1 MRKILLIT
9 LLFCLP
15 YVGFSQ
21 IGVFENFNLGLPSG
35 WQGNTGTGNFMI
47 DDVASCEG
55 QSARVTLIGFF
66 ITNAE
71 LTSKNIVGQSN
82 GTDFTL
88 NFDYKVIDAGDES
101 AFPAGWGTAELQYS
115 LDNGGAWTTFGTID
129 DTNHTISDEC
139 AAAPEFTIPAADL
152 PTGSDF
158 KLRWVVTKNADNFRF
173 YIDNVNGTQV
183 LNDAPDCT
191 QLNNIN
197 NGQTDVSV
205 TTAFTWS
212 EPDGLPSGYKI
223 SVGTTSGG
231 TDVVDNLDVGPSLNF
246 TPPNTLEFSTDYY
259 VTVTAYNS
267 VGDAV
272 GCTEIMFTT
281 EDDPFEVATVITPNE
296 GNFCED
302 IVSSTLNGTN
312 ASSFDVSC
320 GGPAVQEVWFQF
332 TATSEKHVATI
343 LNGGFDISHAIYDGQ
358 TSQELF
364 CSEEFDNFGN
374 SDAIVM
380 TDLAIGN
387 TYYIR
392 VFSDSVSNSS
402 FDLCLTTPQ
411 FGEDNETCGESAPF
425 CAPYDNDGNAEP
437 LVFPNGYFY
446 LSETV
451 AEDGPDYGCLG
462 TEPNPAW
469 YFVQIQESG
478 DISFN
483 ITQNTAFDVDGN
495 PIGEELDVDFIA
507 YGPFD
512 DPEGQCGPGLD
523 SSVEVDCSYSAAAV
537 ENFTINNAQA
547 GEYYLVLIT
556 NYNQAPGYISFGQ
569 TNFGDTGA
577 GSTNCDLVFN
587 STVKGCPGE
596 TVTLTSEF
604 IDVQD
609 GFQWFKYNEQT
620 DEWDLIPGVYE
631 GTYETTESGDYKLNS
646 FDSNFVQEVEIFTV
660 EFQPEPDVTVPT
672 DMSLCN
678 GELLTLDAGL
688 GNAAEYSEIN
698 YQWLLDGNDIADG
711 TSSTLD
717 INESGNYSVLIETI
731 NTSPT
736 SDPHICETLIE
747 FPVQGGDFIVD
758 IGQDEVFC
766 DADTQTITANITD
779 GDAANATYLWSTGET
794 TESIDVSTSDIYEVE
809 VTIDGCS
816 VTESVDYTFNE
827 SPIIDLGETNIASCD
842 ITSEMIDATPANYT
856 DAEVTYEWYLDGTLM
871 TAEIS
876 ATLSPSDY
884 GEYKVIVTPNGTNC
898 SFEGIVT
905 IQERDNLGVEVTSSL
920 DLNTMLNYCEDGNGS
935 PDIPAY
941 ETTLTAELMNADASE
956 ATFKW
961 FKNGTEMSGETSS
974 TITVTYDND
983 GVYSDEYSVEIS
995 IQTCTAMSNTV
1006 TTNVEISPYENAGCK
1021 ITEGLSPDETPGEN
1035 DKLDLAFLND
1045 RTGIASLEVFDRNG
1059 RSVFTLK
1066 DYVDEFNGQN
1076 DDGDK
1081 LVGGTYF
1088 YVIKLKKED
1097 PIFGNEKKGW
1107 IYIKRK

>member
-15 YVGFSQ
+15 FAGYSQ
-21 IGVFENFNLGLPSG
+21 IGVFENFNQGLPSG
-35 WQGNTGTGNFMI
+35 WQANSGTGNFMI

-55 QSARVTLIGFF
+55 QSARVTLTGFF
-66 ITNAE
+66 INNAE
-71 LTSKNIVGQSN
+71 LTSKNVVGQSN
-82 GTDFTL
+82 GTDFAL
-88 NFDYKVIDAGDES
+88 NFDYKIIDSQDES
-101 AFPAGWGTAELQYS
+101 AFPAGWGTAEVQYS
-115 LDNGGAWTTFGTID
+115 LDNGGTWTTFGTID
-129 DTNHTISDEC
+129 DSNHTVSDAC

-158 KLRWVVTKNADNFRF
+158 KMRWVVTKNADNFRF
-173 YIDNVNGTQV
+173 YIDNVNATQV
-183 LNDAPDCT
+183 LNSPPDCT
-191 QLNNIN
+191 ELNNIN

-205 TTAFTWS
+205 TTGLTWS
-212 EPDGLPSGYKI
+212 EPDGLPSGYKVSI
-223 SVGTTSGG
+223 GTTSGG
-231 TDVVDNLDVGPSLNF
+231 TDIADNIDVGPSLNY
-246 TPPNTLEFSTDYY
+246 TPTDTFEFSTDYY
-259 VTVTAYNS
+259 VTIIAYNS

-272 GCTEIMFTT
+272 SCNEIMFTT
-281 EDDPFEVATVITPNE
+281 EADPFDVATTIVPNE
-296 GNFCED
+296 GNFCVNIE
-302 IVSSTLNGTN
+302 SSTLSGTS

-320 GGPAVQEVWFQF
+320 GGPAVQEVWYEF
-332 TATSEKHVATI
+332 TATSNSHIATL
-343 LNGGFDISHAIYDGQ
+343 LNSGFAVSHAVYDGQ
-358 TSQELF
+358 TAQELF

-374 SDAIVM
+374 SDAVVM
-380 TDLAIGN
+380 TDLVIGN
-387 TYYIR
+387 SYYIR
-392 VFSDSVSNSS
+392 VFSDSASNSS

-411 FGEDNETCGESAPF
+411 FGEDNETCGQSAPF
-425 CAPYDNDGNAEP
+425 CAPYDEDGNAEP

-446 LSETV
+446 IGETV
-451 AEDGPDYGCLG
+451 AEDGPDYGCLFSQ
-462 TEPNPAW
+462 PNPAW

-478 DISFN
+478 NVSFN
-483 ITQNTAFDVDGN
+483 ITQNTAFDGNGN
-495 PIGEELDVDFIA
+495 PIGDGLDVDFIA
-507 YGPFD
+507 YGPFE
-512 DPEGQCGPGLD
+512 DPEGQCGEALD
-523 SSVEVDCSYSAAAV
+523 SSVEVDCSYSAAPV
-537 ENFTINNAQA
+537 EDFTINNAQE

-569 TNFGDTGA
+569 TNFGDSGA

-604 IDVQD
+604 INVQD

-620 DEWDLIPGVYE
+620 DEWDLIPGEYE

-678 GELLTLDAGL
+678 GELLTLDASL
-688 GNAAEYSEIN
+688 GNAAEYSDIN

-736 SDPHICETLIE
+736 SDPHICETLID

-766 DADTQTITANITD
+766 DADMQTITANITD
-779 GDAANATYLWSTGET
+779 GDAVNATYLWSTGET
-794 TESIDVSTSDIYEVE
+794 TESIDVSVSGIYEVE

-816 VTESVDYTFNE
+816 VTESVEYTFNE
-827 SPIIDLGETNIASCD
+827 SPIIDLGETNIVSCD
-842 ITSEMIDATPANYT
+842 ITSEMIDASPSNYT

-871 TAEIS
+871 SAETS

-884 GEYKVIVTPNGTNC
+884 GEYRVVVTPNGTNC
-898 SFEGIVT
+898 SFEGTVT
-905 IQERDNLGVEVTSSL
+905 IQERDDLGVEVTSSS
-920 DLNTMLNYCEDGNGS
+920 DLNTMLNYCEDNSGN

-941 ETTLTAELMNADASE
+941 ETTLTAELINAEASE
-956 ATFKW
+956 VTFKW
-961 FKNGTEMSGETSS
+961 FQNGIEMSGETSS
-974 TITVTYDND
+974 TLTVSYDSD
-983 GVYSDEYSVEIS
+983 GVFNDEYAVEIS
-995 IQTCTAMSNTV
+995 IQTCTAMSSTV
-1006 TTNVEISPYENAGCK
+1006 STNVEISPYENAGCK
-1021 ITEGLSPDETPGEN
+1021 ITQGLSPDETPGEN

-1045 RTGIASLEVFDRNG
+1045 RSGIASLEVFDRNG

-1097 PIFGNEKKGW
+1097 PVFGNEKKGW